1 MATETKTSIVK
12 LKSNDPDESFNGK
25 NDPLIVKKKLATSN
39 KVPTDSKMKKSVT
52 KSEVSIS
59 ISPQN

>member
-25 NDPLIVKKKLATSN
+25 NDPLVDKKKLSTSS
-39 KVPTDSKMKKSVT
+39 KVPTDSKI

-59 ISPQN
+59 PQN